1 MSEVYI
7 PGTCNL
13 GKSEVRRRQFVAILG
28 LGLSFFSAIG
38 LWSASL
44 ATRATLFLPLFVFA
58 VGFVQSR
65 KRFCMAYGFSGLFN
79 LGKLGQLSRVADPA
93 DRAADRKMAMKILG
107 EAGLLAAALTIL
119 FLLLSSIF
127 S

>member
-28 LGLSFFSAIG
+28 VGLSLFSAIG

-44 ATRATLFLPLFVFA
+44 ATRATLILPLFVFA
-58 VGFVQSR
+58 VGYVQSR

-79 LGKLGQLSRVADPA
+79 LGKLGQLSRVADPG

>member
-28 LGLSFFSAIG
+28 VVLSLFSAIG

>member
-28 LGLSFFSAIG
+28 VGLSLFSAIG

-44 ATRATLFLPLFVFA
+44 ATRATLILPLFVFA
-58 VGFVQSR
+58 VGYVQSR